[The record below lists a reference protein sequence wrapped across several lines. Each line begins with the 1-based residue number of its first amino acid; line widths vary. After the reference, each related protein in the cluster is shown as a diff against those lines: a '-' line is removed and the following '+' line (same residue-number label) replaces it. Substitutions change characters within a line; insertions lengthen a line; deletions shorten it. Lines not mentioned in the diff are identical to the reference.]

1 MTTTNQRRLSGLST
15 LVTGAARGVGKAV
28 ALAFASEGADVAA
41 LDIDSPGLERL
52 AYEIEKQGAR
62 CVPLQADLES
72 LEAIERAAEQAFE
85 ALGDIHVLVN
95 NAQADLRRSLIETT
109 DDELEHVLA
118 VNVRAPLLLTK
129 LVGGR
134 MIDRG
139 IRGRVINVT
148 STLAERPV
156 AGMAAYVTSMGALR
170 TMTGAIAQELAE
182 HEIAVNAVGPGLIPT
197 DATAERLGSPGEIE
211 RAAGSIPWGRV
222 GEPEEVAAVCVFLAS
237 GDAEYV
243 AGSSIYV
250 DGGALLT

>member
-1 MTTTNQRRLSGLST
+1 MTTTKQGRLSGLST
-15 LVTGAARGVGKAV
+15 LVTGATRGVGKAV
-28 ALAFASEGADVAA
+28 ALAFAVEGANVAA

-52 AYEIEKQGAR
+52 AAEIEKQGTR
-62 CVPLQADLES
+62 CVALQAGLES
-72 LEAIERAAEQAFE
+72 LEAIERAAEQAFD

-95 NAQADLRRSLIETT
+95 NSEAHLQRSLIETT
-109 DDELEHVLA
+109 DAELDHVLA
-118 VNVRAPLLLTK
+118 VNLRAPLLLTK

-139 IRGRVINVT
+139 VRGRVINIT

-182 HEIAVNAVGPGLIPT
+182 HEIAVNAVGAGFFGG
-197 DATAERLGSPGEIE
+197 DATTEHLGSPGGREL
-211 RAAGSIPWGRV
+211 AAGSIPWGRV
-222 GEPEEVAAVCVFLAS
+222 GEPQDVAAVCVFLAS
-237 GDAEYV
+237 GDAEYI